1 MKTPTLFLPNIPM
14 VGISGQ
20 RDNVAALLEATGL
33 LMPPGMVVVATIGHD
48 SACPCVDG
56 TAALTRCLCEHV
68 NVTIEMQATR

>member
-1 MKTPTLFLPNIPM
+1 MKTMGKIPHPQPTCPTT
-14 VGISGQ
+14 
-20 RDNVAALLEATGL
+20 NVAALLEATGL